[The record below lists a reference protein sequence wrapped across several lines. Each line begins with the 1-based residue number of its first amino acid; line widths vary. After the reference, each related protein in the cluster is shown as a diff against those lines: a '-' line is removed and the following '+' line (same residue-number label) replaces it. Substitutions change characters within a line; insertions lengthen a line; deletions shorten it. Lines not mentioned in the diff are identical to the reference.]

1 MKLKNSLNFLKNFK
15 TVINSG
21 LRKFYLNTSF
31 YDGKISKIGSK
42 KLIYRPNPSVFDC
55 IIKYNKEKINVKNL
69 NTELIWKNQNINNR
83 SYKKLHN
90 FFWLFSVDLKSSNKV
105 IQSIINSWIVR
116 NSKYNDQVW
125 EPDILSK
132 RVISWLSNS
141 KLTYEDGDES
151 FKNDFNFVVRKQIN
165 HLINQ
170 VNKSD
175 TLNDK
180 IISCSAIILGG
191 LSYQDKNFLNF
202 GLNLLAK
209 IINNCLDK
217 ELFPKSRNLRQLTFY
232 FKYLILIRELLKDSQ
247 NEIPDYLDESLY
259 YLGQGYDFFFNDS
272 KFPCLFNG
280 NIESDNSDFD
290 FYLKSKGY
298 KFKCSENMIGGYGLY
313 KGKKIGLIMDLGE
326 PPDEKFSL
334 DYQSG
339 PLSFELNYL
348 GEKLICNSGYFQREK
363 HQLNKI
369 SRSTASHS
377 TLVLDNTSVS
387 QFYLDNNDKKYI
399 DKRFKVLT
407 KKNFSDKNKWVL
419 NGSHDGYLKRYG
431 IVHDRTVEVLHKDFI
446 IRGSDRLLKRK
457 KNNSISFEIR
467 FHMYPGTKVTK
478 TVDGSTILIN
488 MNNSGWKFTCENHS
502 INYETG
508 LFFGKKNRYLE
519 NQNIYISGRTTNN
532 DEKIDWKFEKI

>member
-1 MKLKNSLNFLKNFK
+1 M
-15 TVINSG
+15 
-21 LRKFYLNTSF
+21 
-31 YDGKISKIGSK
+31 
-42 KLIYRPNPSVFDC
+42 
-55 IIKYNKEKINVKNL
+55 
-69 NTELIWKNQNINNR
+69 
-83 SYKKLHN
+83 
-90 FFWLFSVDLKSSNKV
+90 
-105 IQSIINSWIVR
+105 
-116 NSKYNDQVW
+116 W

-478 TVDGSTILIN
+478 TIDGISILIN